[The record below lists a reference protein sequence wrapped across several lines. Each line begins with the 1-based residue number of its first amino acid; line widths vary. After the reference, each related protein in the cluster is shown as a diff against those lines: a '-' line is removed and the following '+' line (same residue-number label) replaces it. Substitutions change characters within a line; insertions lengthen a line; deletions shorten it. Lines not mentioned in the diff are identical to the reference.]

1 MASSG
6 DLKKKRLK
14 KKAVL
19 KSPSGVKRNKPKVSQ
34 RSVRVEVKNL

>member
-6 DLKKKRLK
+6 DLRKKRLK

-19 KSPSGVKRNKPKVSQ
+19 KSPPGVKRNNPKVPQ
-34 RSVRVEVKNL
+34 KSVRLKV

>member
-19 KSPSGVKRNKPKVSQ
+19 KSPSGVKRNKPKIPQ
-34 RSVRVEVKNL
+34 RSVRVEV